1 MPSFSAGASSVPV
14 WDRFVRVFHWGLVGC
29 VLLNFFVLEE
39 GEAPHE
45 WVGYLAS
52 GLVAARIVWGFVGS
66 RHARFA
72 DFFPTPA
79 RVGTHLRALRAGQ
92 LPHHDGH
99 NPLGALMM
107 LLLMFLVLSLGF
119 TGWLQ
124 GTDRFWGEEWLQ
136 ELHAWLANGLI
147 AAAGLHAAAAIVMGR
162 KERTNLVK
170 AMVTGTKERY

>member
-1 MPSFSAGASSVPV
+1 
-14 WDRFVRVFHWGLVGC
+14 
-29 VLLNFFVLEE
+29 
-39 GEAPHE
+39 
-45 WVGYLAS
+45 
-52 GLVAARIVWGFVGS
+52 
-66 RHARFA
+66 
-72 DFFPTPA
+72 
-79 RVGTHLRALRAGQ
+79 
-92 LPHHDGH
+92 
-99 NPLGALMM
+99 MM

>member
-107 LLLMFLVLSLGF
+107 LLLMFLVLALGF